1 MFSHP
6 RYVLKGGEVVI
17 EDGDI
22 RATPEGREFI
32 VKPSFDPEIESFL
45 KPKFE
50 DVYTMSFENYPVEME
65 RLEHADIRECIN
77 GQAPS
82 PPRTAEKEPDRADE
96 GVEF

>member
-17 EDGDI
+17 EDGNI

-32 VKPSFDPEIESFL
+32 VKPAFNPDIESFL

-50 DVYTMSFENYPVEME
+50 DVYTMSFENYPVEIE
-65 RLEHADIRECIN
+65 RLEHVEVRDCID
-77 GQAPS
+77 
-82 PPRTAEKEPDRADE
+82 T
-96 GVEF
+96 